1 MCVSVRE
8 RPREG
13 EREKAM
19 CFPYI
24 IKRNFV
30 TKTWTRSVN
39 FILCLL
45 NCKCICLASVI
56 VGFGYISVV
65 RPLK

>member
-1 MCVSVRE
+1 
-8 RPREG
+8 
-13 EREKAM
+13 M

-30 TKTWTRSVN
+30 KKYGQELS
-39 FILCLL
+39 ILYFCLL
-45 NCKCICLASVI
+45 YLFICLASVI
-56 VGFGYISVV
+56 MGFDYFSVV

>member
-1 MCVSVRE
+1 MRA
-8 RPREG
+8 G

-24 IKRNFV
+24 IKHNFV
-30 TKTWTRSVN
+30 PKTWIRSVD
-39 FILCLL
+39 FILLFTL
-45 NCKCICLASVI
+45 FICLASVI
-56 VGFGYISVV
+56 VGFGYFYVV